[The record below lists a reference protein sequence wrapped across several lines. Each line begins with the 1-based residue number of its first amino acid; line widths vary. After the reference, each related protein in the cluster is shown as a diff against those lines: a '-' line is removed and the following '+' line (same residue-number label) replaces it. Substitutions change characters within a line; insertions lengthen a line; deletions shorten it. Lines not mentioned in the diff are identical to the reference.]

1 MIAVPVMITSSSGG
15 LETITTL
22 GIRNVGGD
30 DIIADY
36 EVTRDG
42 VIVANVKGFE
52 RDRGAVA
59 LIGEAI
65 AAMERNES
73 EDVTFISRAEA
84 RRREMNT

>member
-1 MIAVPVMITSSSGG
+1 MLAIPIMVTSSSGG
-15 LETITTL
+15 LETIITL

-52 RDRGAVA
+52 RDRGPIA
-59 LIGEAI
+59 LLGEAI
-65 AAMERNES
+65 AAWQ
-73 EDVTFISRAEA
+73 A
-84 RRREMNT
+84 RTDSGDITLIRRERKDYT

>member
-1 MIAVPVMITSSSGG
+1 MLAIPIMVTSSSGG

-30 DIIADY
+30 DSIADY

-52 RDRGAVA
+52 RDRGPIA
-59 LIGEAI
+59 LLGEAI
-65 AAMERNES
+65 TAWQ
-73 EDVTFISRAEA
+73 A
-84 RRREMNT
+84 RTDSDITLIRRERKEYK